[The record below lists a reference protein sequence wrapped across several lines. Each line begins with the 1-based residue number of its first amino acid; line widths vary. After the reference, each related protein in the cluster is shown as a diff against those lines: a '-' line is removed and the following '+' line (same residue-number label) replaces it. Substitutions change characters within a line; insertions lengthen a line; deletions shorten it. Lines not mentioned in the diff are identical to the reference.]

1 MVLMPSGPFLR
12 PCLRKARSISTS
24 PLEDDGEGADDDA
37 EKLEVG
43 GEEEVEVVVVG
54 GGVVVSLLTPSAVG
68 GCMGTVVVTGSD
80 SRFMYEPPLPLAVM
94 SLVM

>member
-1 MVLMPSGPFLR
+1 M
-12 PCLRKARSISTS
+12 C
-24 PLEDDGEGADDDA
+24 PLDDDAGDDGAGDDA

-43 GEEEVEVVVVG
+43 GEEEVVG
-54 GGVVVSLLTPSAVG
+54 VVSLLTSSAVG
-68 GCMGTVVVTGSD
+68 GCMGTVVVTGSV

>member
-43 GEEEVEVVVVG
+43 GEEEVEVG
-54 GGVVVSLLTPSAVG
+54 VVSLLTPSAVG

-80 SRFMYEPPLPLAVM
+80 SRFMYKPPLPLAVM
-94 SLVM
+94 SLEMSSDRL

>member
-1 MVLMPSGPFLR
+1 M
-12 PCLRKARSISTS
+12 C
-24 PLEDDGEGADDDA
+24 PLDDDAGDDGAGDDA

-43 GEEEVEVVVVG
+43 GEEEVEVG
-54 GGVVVSLLTPSAVG
+54 GGVVSLLTPSAVG
-68 GCMGTVVVTGSD
+68 GCMGTVVVTGSG